1 MPHFL
6 KDLILRSTTG
16 LIAGPR
22 SAIVECMHSNAYDH
36 LDSSRSAGYLRIAT
50 LRRLLRAAT
59 EIESAWEGDRQTDPD
74 LCMGRLRLLD
84 VRSPESFCARHLPG
98 SASLPAEELALRTPE
113 LPPKWRPFAVLAGD
127 TATARRVAAGLRKR
141 GWARAIHVS
150 GGVDQWPG
158 PWATGPATRVL
169 WEPSP
174 LVRAWA
180 ATIPSGGAI
189 DLGCG
194 SGRDAVYLAMQGHRV
209 TAVDLL
215 PDALEKAAALAGR
228 CGVDLTLRQM
238 DLRRQR
244 PETQRP
250 FDLVCMVRFLDR
262 DLLAWCPELLAE
274 GGTLLLEGFRQVGE
288 DDPGPKRPG
297 ARLQPGEA
305 LRTAQQAGFEILN
318 YRETRDRSGASIAQ
332 LVARKSAGR

>member
-1 MPHFL
+1 
-6 KDLILRSTTG
+6 
-16 LIAGPR
+16 
-22 SAIVECMHSNAYDH
+22 MHSNPQEHAGA
-36 LDSSRSAGYLRIAT
+36 SRPAGYLRIAT

-59 EIESAWEGDRQTDPD
+59 EIEAAWEGERQTDPD

-84 VRSPESFCARHLPG
+84 VRSQESFYARHLPG
-98 SASLPAEELALRTPE
+98 SACLPEEELVFRTPE

-127 TATARRVAAGLRKR
+127 TTTARRVAAGLRER
-141 GWARAIHVS
+141 GWTRAIHIS
-150 GGVDQWPG
+150 GGIDQWPG

-169 WEPSP
+169 WEPTP

-180 ATIPSGGAI
+180 TTIPAGRVI

-228 CGVDLTLRQM
+228 CSVDLALRQM

-244 PETQRP
+244 PDTQRP

-262 DLLAWCPELLAE
+262 DLLAWCPALLA
-274 GGTLLLEGFRQVGE
+274 GGGMLLLEGYLQRE
-288 DDPGPKRPG
+288 DDDPGPKRAS

-305 LRTAQQAGFEILN
+305 LRTAQRGGLEILT
-318 YRETRDRSGASIAQ
+318 YREMRDRSGSHIAQ
-332 LVARKSAGR
+332 LAARKLGSP